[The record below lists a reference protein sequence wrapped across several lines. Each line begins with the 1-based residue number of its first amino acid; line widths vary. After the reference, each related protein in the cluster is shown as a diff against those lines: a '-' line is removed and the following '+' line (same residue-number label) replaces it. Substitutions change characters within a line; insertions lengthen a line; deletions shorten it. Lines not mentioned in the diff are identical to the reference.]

1 MSVGFAGWREGYPS
15 CLESFRDE
23 LQETDAGTAPVL
35 ILWVQ
40 RSDLKP
46 GRSRAGTTSWG
57 PSLPRTHAAQSVRS
71 GTELQEPAR
80 GTTWMTRTPD
90 LGSCGLEWTAPR
102 AGLVPDLAAT
112 PDSRGASR
120 AGHKALLRGGGSPA
134 PPPRR
139 HPERPRLWVLG
150 MDW

>member
-1 MSVGFAGWREGYPS
+1 MSVGFVGWGEGCPS

-23 LQETDAGTAPVL
+23 LQETDAGTAPA
-35 ILWVQ
+35 Q

-71 GTELQEPAR
+71 GAELQEPAR

-120 AGHKALLRGGGSPA
+120 AGRRALLRGGGLASAA
-134 PPPRR
+134 PPPLPPPP
-139 HPERPRLWVLG
+139 PERSRLWVLG